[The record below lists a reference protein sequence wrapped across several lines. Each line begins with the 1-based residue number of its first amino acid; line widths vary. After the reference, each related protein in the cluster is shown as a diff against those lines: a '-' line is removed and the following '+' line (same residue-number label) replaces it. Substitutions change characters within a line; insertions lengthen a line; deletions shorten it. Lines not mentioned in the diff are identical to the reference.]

1 MFSQATREF
10 YNIKTQLQENT
21 SRLSSCENQI
31 YHLNNDMYDTGPLWS
46 KVREN
51 ESQVNELIE
60 TVATL
65 SADISK
71 FAANIQELT
80 MQMQDLKSKLRPDL
94 DAKTVNPKQN
104 SHLEILEEKDPF
116 ITPEYYLD
124 REKDYWYW
132 NGEDI

>member
-1 MFSQATREF
+1 MFSQATREL

-21 SRLSSCENQI
+21 TRLSSCENQI
-31 YHLNNDMYDTGPLWS
+31 YHLNTDMYDTGPLWS
-46 KVREN
+46 QVREN
-51 ESQVNELIE
+51 KSHVNELIE

-71 FAANIQELT
+71 FAADIQELT
-80 MQMQDLKSKLRPDL
+80 MQMEDLKSKLRPDL
-94 DAKTVNPKQN
+94 DARTVNPKQN
-104 SHLEILEEKDPF
+104 SHLEILDE
-116 ITPEYYLD
+116 IAPEHCLI